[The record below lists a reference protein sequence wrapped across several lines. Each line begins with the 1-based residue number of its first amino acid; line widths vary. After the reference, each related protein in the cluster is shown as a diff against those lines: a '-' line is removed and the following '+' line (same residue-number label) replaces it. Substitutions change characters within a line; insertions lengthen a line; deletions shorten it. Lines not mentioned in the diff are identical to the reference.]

1 MEKENKKSITD
12 NIVQMYTSLSE
23 EFEERGQEVDNI
35 GYYKDFEIKNSGLAI
50 SDAYIVKLK
59 DKEDKI
65 RDENEQK
72 EKIIYE
78 IRDEDNNLI
87 ASVNEL
93 GEIQFEEAYLE
104 SLREINE
111 GYFDSLTLDEAEF
124 ELPEELSKEDLVLN
138 KEEIEEK
145 QSQKRIEDISKVIK
159 SKEINSYSEMKTDQT
174 PVFDKVVNKQE
185 IDPNAKVTQGET
197 LADMIPEIK
206 QKGIVK
212 VGVVYSDHSKGQN
225 GRFSFVG
232 IDKDGQ
238 IQTIDSLQN
247 TQGATTGQTITS
259 INSRDGSVVEQE
271 QVSGLVKIGGRSTAN
286 GQEEMLSVRVG
297 QYGILEVDYVRAD
310 LSRDKDERYLS
321 APIETKNQRPTT
333 KEVREVMD
341 KNRNTEI
348 EGELER
354 ADEEIER
361 DGDAELRNIDDT
373 ASNDELTPDEIIV
386 LENGEETTLRKE
398 AEKAKISPEEF
409 TKRYNERGGK
419 TPDEKIDSIHEEVE
433 EEYGAPS
440 LDHTH

>member
-124 ELPEELSKEDLVLN
+124 ELPEELNKEDLVLN

>member
-50 SDAYIVKLK
+50 SNAYIVKLK

-124 ELPEELSKEDLVLN
+124 ELPEELNKEDLVLN

-145 QSQKRIEDISKVIK
+145 QSQKRIGDISKVIK

-419 TPDEKIDSIHEEVE
+419 TPDEKINSIHEEVE
-433 EEYGAPS
+433 AEYGAPS

>member
-124 ELPEELSKEDLVLN
+124 ELPEELNKEDLVLN

-145 QSQKRIEDISKVIK
+145 QSQKRIGDISKVIK

-433 EEYGAPS
+433 AEYGAPS

>member
-145 QSQKRIEDISKVIK
+145 QSQKRIGDISKVIK

-433 EEYGAPS
+433 AEYGAPS

>member
-12 NIVQMYTSLSE
+12 NIVQMYTRLSE

-72 EKIIYE
+72 ERIIYE

-145 QSQKRIEDISKVIK
+145 QSQKRIGDISKVIK

-433 EEYGAPS
+433 AEYGAPS

>member
-124 ELPEELSKEDLVLN
+124 ELPEELGKEDLVLN

-145 QSQKRIEDISKVIK
+145 QSQKRIGDISKVIK

-361 DGDAELRNIDDT
+361 GGDAELRNIDDT

-386 LENGEETTLRKE
+386 LENGGETTLRKE

-433 EEYGAPS
+433 AEYGAPS